1 MAQHIPGAKLIE
13 LSGEDHSPWIG
24 DRDALLD
31 EVEQFLTGRRH
42 SQESE
47 RVLATVLF
55 VDIVGST
62 KRAVAIGD
70 RPWRETLETFY
81 STVRE
86 VLQRYRGREINTAGD
101 GFLAAFD
108 GPARAIRCASAI
120 RKSVQN
126 THALTLKGC
135 PL

>member
-1 MAQHIPGAKLIE
+1 
-13 LSGEDHSPWIG
+13 
-24 DRDALLD
+24 
-31 EVEQFLTGRRH
+31 LTGRRH

-70 RPWRETLETFY
+70 GPWRETLETFY

>member
-81 STVRE
+81 SRFAKCCSGTADVR
-86 VLQRYRGREINTAGD
+86 
-101 GFLAAFD
+101 
-108 GPARAIRCASAI
+108 
-120 RKSVQN
+120 
-126 THALTLKGC
+126 
-135 PL
+135 